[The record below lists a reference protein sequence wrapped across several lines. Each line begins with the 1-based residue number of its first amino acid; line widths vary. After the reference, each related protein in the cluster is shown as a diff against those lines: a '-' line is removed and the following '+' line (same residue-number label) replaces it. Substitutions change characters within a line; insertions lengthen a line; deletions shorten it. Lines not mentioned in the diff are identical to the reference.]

1 MGEKRRR
8 YAREFKVMAVRQVL
22 EGESLRGTARE
33 LGISWK
39 ILDRWKSEYLKD
51 PKLAFPGHGCRQEP
65 EDDLTRLRRENAEL
79 RRENEFLKKTKVYID
94 SQRA

>member
-1 MGEKRRR
+1 MGKKRRR
-8 YAREFKVMAVRQVL
+8 YAREFKPMAVRQVL

-51 PKLAFPGHGCRQEP
+51 PKSGASGF
-65 EDDLTRLRRENAEL
+65 EDMGQSWTEGRNAA
-79 RRENEFLKKTKVYID
+79 
-94 SQRA
+94 SG